1 MCFIGQERTYS
12 EDEETVLDTRRSEYV
27 ASRCSR
33 STRCNSM
40 STEQHSNSTEQHS
53 NSPRDVLC
61 TKSEESDVTTKN
73 WSAGFQPRSST
84 ELVRNCQKVARETK
98 ELIVQAVFERV
109 LQAPDAETVHCEGGK
124 SWNRGGMLGYFS

>member
-12 EDEETVLDTRRSEYV
+12 EDEEAVLDTRRSEYV

-33 STRCNSM
+33 STRCNSVR
-40 STEQHSNSTEQHS
+40 TEQHS

-98 ELIVQAVFERV
+98 ELIVQAVFEKV
-109 LQAPDAETVHCEGGK
+109 LQAPDAETVNCEGGK